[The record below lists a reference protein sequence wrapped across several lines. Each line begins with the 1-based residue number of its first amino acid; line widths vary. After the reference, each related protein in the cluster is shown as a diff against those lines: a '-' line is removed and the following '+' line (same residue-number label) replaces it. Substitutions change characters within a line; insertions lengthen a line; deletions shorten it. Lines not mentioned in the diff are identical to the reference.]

1 MIKVEMSIEVKRPVA
16 EVFAFVTNPANDVK
30 WQEGLIEARLV
41 SEGPMGVGSK
51 LHDAR
56 KFLGLKMES
65 DLEVTGYVPN
75 KLFSL
80 KVASGPMQFEIKQ
93 TFEAVGGGTR
103 IALVAEGEPAGV
115 FKLAGGAFKKQLEG
129 QLKGDSER
137 LKKALEG

>member
-1 MIKVEMSIEVKRPVA
+1 MIKVELNIEIQRPVA
-16 EVFAFVTNPANDVK
+16 EVFAFVTNPANDAK
-30 WQEGLIEARLV
+30 WQEGLIESRLV

-56 KFLGLKMES
+56 KFLGMKMES
-65 DLEVTGYVPN
+65 DLEVTGYEPN

-103 IALVAEGEPAGV
+103 IALVAFG
-115 FKLAGGAFKKQLEG
+115 
-129 QLKGDSER
+129 
-137 LKKALEG
+137 